1 MVIGSESEKLN
12 YFESELR
19 FKILMRDKLQ
29 QNTSKTKTLNLI
41 LNILTGIVV
50 VLIIVILTL
59 QITIFLNPKVVF
71 NPFPPYDLPEVLV
84 LNVPTQSDTSPEII
98 ATATQELV
106 LTPTEVIL
114 PTATQQGTFTEGTPV
129 PEITAISPTETP
141 FSGYYA
147 FALQNDI
154 NAIQSTLFK
163 PNYGCN
169 WIGVAGQVFDLQGRP
184 VMGVR
189 VWLRGTYNGK
199 RVDLL
204 SLTLESSP
212 YGPSGFEFTLG
223 DTPLNSSGKLSIQLL
238 DQANIPISER
248 VYFDTFEDCQKN
260 LILINFKQIR

>member
-1 MVIGSESEKLN
+1 L
-12 YFESELR
+12 
-19 FKILMRDKLQ
+19 
-29 QNTSKTKTLNLI
+29 
-41 LNILTGIVV
+41 
-50 VLIIVILTL
+50 
-59 QITIFLNPKVVF
+59 
-71 NPFPPYDLPEVLV
+71 
-84 LNVPTQSDTSPEII
+84 
-98 ATATQELV
+98 A
-106 LTPTEVIL
+106 PTETQI
-114 PTATQQGTFTEGTPV
+114 PTATEQGTFSNGTPV
-129 PEITAISPTETP
+129 PEITPVPPTETP

-147 FALQNDI
+147 FVLQNDI
-154 NAIQSTLFK
+154 NAIESTLFK

-189 VWLRGTYNGK
+189 VWLRGTYDGK

-223 DTPLNSSGKLSIQLL
+223 ETPLNSTGQLSIQLL
-238 DQANIPISER
+238 DQANIPISDR